1 MVEGSW
7 VGLDVHARSVVA
19 GVLDAGSGELRT
31 LRVAVRS
38 DELVA
43 WLGELAAPVRVA
55 YEAGPT
61 GYVLARACAAA
72 GIACTVAAP
81 SKIPRA
87 AGDRVKTDRR
97 DAERLAR
104 LLRLGELV
112 AVRVPEPHE
121 EAARDLVRAR
131 EDARGDLMRA
141 RHRLSKLLLRHG
153 LVYDASAWTGAHDAW
168 LRRQSFASRPL
179 ALAFDESYA
188 AVLQAKTRRD
198 GLDRAIAELAAEPPF
213 AEVVGRLCCLRGVST
228 LTALALT
235 VELGDWSR
243 FRPQSLGPFLGLT
256 PSEDSTG
263 RRRRLGAITKT
274 GNTHARRLLVEA
286 AWHQR
291 RPLRASATLERRR
304 QAQPAV
310 VRARADQTARRLHR
324 RWTALEGRGKRR
336 TIVAVAVAR
345 ELAAHCWALAT
356 MK

>member
-1 MVEGSW
+1 MAEGTW
-7 VGLDVHARSVVA
+7 VGLDVHARKVVA
-19 GVLDAGSGELRT
+19 GVLDAKSGE
-31 LRVAVRS
+31 VRS
-38 DELVA
+38 LRAPTLPGETVE
-43 WLGELAAPVRVA
+43 WLLGLAGPVRVA

-61 GYVLARACAAA
+61 GYGLARACAAA
-72 GIACTVAAP
+72 GIACLVAAP

-87 AGDRVKTDRR
+87 PGDKVKTDRR

-131 EDARGDLMRA
+131 EDARGELMRA

-153 LVYDASAWTGAHDAW
+153 LVYDASAWTGAHDLW
-168 LRRQSFASRPL
+168 LRRHRFDSRPL
-179 ALAFDESYA
+179 SIAFDECYA

-198 GLDRAIAELAAEPPF
+198 ALDRAIAEIAGESPF
-213 AEVVGRLCCLRGVST
+213 ADVVGRLCCLRGVSM
-228 LTALALT
+228 LTAFGLT

-263 RRRRLGAITKT
+263 ERRRLGGITKT

-291 RPLRASATLERRR
+291 RPLRASAALERRR
-304 QAQPAV
+304 QGQPAA
-310 VRARADQTARRLHR
+310 VRERADQSARRLHQ
-324 RWTALEGRGKRR
+324 RWQALEGRGKRR
-336 TIVAVAVAR
+336 TVVAVAVAR
-345 ELAAHCWALAT
+345 ELAGHCWALAT
-356 MK
+356 M